1 MNTVTAAPVR
11 AEHPALRP
19 GPAKTWSD
27 TLTLARRN
35 LRHMAR
41 EPFEPVIALSMPV
54 LMVLLFGYVFGG
66 VMSPTGDE
74 TDYRAMLV
82 PAMIVMVMFYGIA
95 GTASGV
101 ARDTSLSVMSR
112 FRTLPMSPAALL
124 WARVLTDML
133 RAVAEVAL
141 LLGVGLLLGWRP
153 ESGAAGAA
161 AAVGLLLLFRLS
173 LVCAG
178 VLLGLVM
185 PGPDTASMLV
195 YPLAFPLT
203 MLSTSFVPAQAMP
216 DWLAPVAEWNPVSSV
231 VTATRELFG
240 NSSLPLDSWPAEHA
254 VLLTVGLSLVLIVL
268 VVPPTLRRFAR
279 LNR

>member
-1 MNTVTAAPVR
+1 MSTVTTT
-11 AEHPALRP
+11 PAHTERHIPRP

-41 EPFEPVIALSMPV
+41 EPFEPAIALSMPV

-74 TDYRAMLV
+74 AGYRTMLV
-82 PAMIVMVMFYGIA
+82 PAMIAMVMFYGIA

-112 FRTLPMSPAALL
+112 FRSLPMSPAALL

-133 RAVAEVAL
+133 RAVVEIAL
-141 LLGVGLLLGWRP
+141 LLGVGLLMGWRP
-153 ESGAAGAA
+153 ESDAAGAA
-161 AAVGLLLLFRLS
+161 AAIALLLLFRLS
-173 LVCAG
+173 LVCTG
-178 VLLGLVM
+178 VLVGLVM
-185 PGPDTASMLV
+185 PNPDTASMVV
-195 YPLAFPLT
+195 YPMAFPLT
-203 MLSTSFVPAQAMP
+203 MLSTSFIPAQAMP
-216 DWLAPVAEWNPVSSV
+216 DWLAPVAEWNPVSYV

-240 NSSLPLDSWPAEHA
+240 NPSLPSDSWPAEHA
-254 VLLTVGLSLVLIVL
+254 VLLTLGLSLTLIVL
-268 VVPPTLRRFAR
+268 VVPPALRRFAR